1 LKNHKHLTV
10 RHSAGEYVNGE
21 ASTNGIESF
30 WALLKRGYY
39 GTHHWW
45 SVKHMRR
52 YVAEYAYRHNT
63 IGLSGEPALASVL
76 RNADGKRLKY
86 KELIA

>member
-1 LKNHKHLTV
+1 MH
-10 RHSAGEYVNGE
+10 
-21 ASTNGIESF
+21 
-30 WALLKRGYY
+30 
-39 GTHHWW
+39 
-45 SVKHMRR
+45 R

-63 IGLSGEPALASVL
+63 IGLSGEPALASFL